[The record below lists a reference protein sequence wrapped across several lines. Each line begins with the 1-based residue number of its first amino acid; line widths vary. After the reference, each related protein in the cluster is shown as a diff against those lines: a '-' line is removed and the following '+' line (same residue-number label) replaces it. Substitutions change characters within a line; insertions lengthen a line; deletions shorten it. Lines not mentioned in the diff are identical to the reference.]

1 MSVVLNDIIV
11 IFQDVQEEMQ
21 KRVSMLSTMRDLVT
35 QIEDLTEDKA
45 LPEAS
50 DNVTEIS
57 NVWEGLARRLSLKR
71 EKLSVR
77 LSVTYFRVYA
87 K

>member
-1 MSVVLNDIIV
+1 
-11 IFQDVQEEMQ
+11 MQ

-35 QIEDLTEDKA
+35 QIEELMEDKA
-45 LPEAS
+45 LPEAA

-71 EKLSVR
+71 EKLSVC
-77 LSVTYFRVYA
+77 LSVSYSNGLLV
-87 K
+87 

>member
-1 MSVVLNDIIV
+1 
-11 IFQDVQEEMQ
+11 MQ

-77 LSVTYFRVYA
+77 QSVTYCRAYA
-87 K
+87 

>member
-77 LSVTYFRVYA
+77 LSVTYCRVYA
-87 K
+87 

>member
-1 MSVVLNDIIV
+1 M
-11 IFQDVQEEMQ
+11 
-21 KRVSMLSTMRDLVT
+21 SMLSTMRDLVT

-57 NVWEGLARRLSLKR
+57 NVWEGLARRLSHKR

-77 LSVTYFRVYA
+77 LSVTYCVVSA
-87 K
+87 

>member
-1 MSVVLNDIIV
+1 
-11 IFQDVQEEMQ
+11 MQ

-50 DNVTEIS
+50 DNITEIS
-57 NVWEGLARRLSLKR
+57 NVWEGLARRLSLKQ
-71 EKLSVR
+71 EKLSVC
-77 LSVTYFRVYA
+77 LSVTYCRVSGICIVMAYL
-87 K
+87 KDDVN

>member
-1 MSVVLNDIIV
+1 
-11 IFQDVQEEMQ
+11 MQ
-21 KRVSMLSTMRDLVT
+21 RRVSMLSTMRDLVT
-35 QIEDLTEDKA
+35 QIEELTEDKT

-77 LSVTYFRVYA
+77 LSVTYCRVPVYA
-87 K
+87 

>member
-1 MSVVLNDIIV
+1 MSVVLNDIIL

-77 LSVTYFRVYA
+77 LSVTYCRVYA
-87 K
+87 

>member
-77 LSVTYFRVYA
+77 LSVTYCVVSA
-87 K
+87 

>member
-1 MSVVLNDIIV
+1 MSVVLNDIIL

-71 EKLSVR
+71 KKLSVR
-77 LSVTYFRVYA
+77 LSVTYCRVYA
-87 K
+87 

>member
-1 MSVVLNDIIV
+1 
-11 IFQDVQEEMQ
+11 MQ

-77 LSVTYFRVYA
+77 LSVTYCRVYA
-87 K
+87 

>member
-1 MSVVLNDIIV
+1 
-11 IFQDVQEEMQ
+11 
-21 KRVSMLSTMRDLVT
+21 MLSTMRDLVT
-35 QIEDLTEDKA
+35 QIEELTEDKA
-45 LPEAS
+45 LPEAA

-77 LSVTYFRVYA
+77 LSVIYCMVHVPVLRLVMAYWFEI
-87 K
+87 

>member
-1 MSVVLNDIIV
+1 MSVVLNDIIL

-35 QIEDLTEDKA
+35 QIEELTEDKA

-77 LSVTYFRVYA
+77 LSVTYCRVYA
-87 K
+87 

>member
-1 MSVVLNDIIV
+1 
-11 IFQDVQEEMQ
+11 MQ

-57 NVWEGLARRLSLKR
+57 NVWEGVARRLSLKR

-77 LSVTYFRVYA
+77 LSVIYCRVYA
-87 K
+87 